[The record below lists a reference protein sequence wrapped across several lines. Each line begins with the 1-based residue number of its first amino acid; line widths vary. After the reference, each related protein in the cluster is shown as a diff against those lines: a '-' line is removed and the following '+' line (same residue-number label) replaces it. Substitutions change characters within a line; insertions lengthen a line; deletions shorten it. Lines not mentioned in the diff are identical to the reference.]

1 MIEIS
6 LREPQTRHAPMR
18 RSMNKYKGYSAWFSL
33 ITEPHYLI
41 LEYVMYGKLLA
52 YLRDHRTRQYF
63 YNFSED
69 SAALTSRDLTV
80 FGYCV
85 ARGMEYLASKKVR
98 KYFHT
103 YSPLKIN
110 LDADSNFIDPLSS
123 LWRNKKKRTKQRSNQ
138 ISTLTLVRTAI
149 ISTFYV
155 DKRKKT
161 FIPRRLARGINLLLP
176 FPIFLPWDVRNS
188 NASLRK
194 KKNPRRN
201 ESGWISMRRF

>member
-1 MIEIS
+1 
-6 LREPQTRHAPMR
+6 
-18 RSMNKYKGYSAWFSL
+18 MNIHRGCSEFYFSV

-98 KYFHT
+98 IHT
-103 YSPLKIN
+103 VLSRFSSYRE
-110 LDADSNFIDPLSS
+110 NFI
-123 LWRNKKKRTKQRSNQ
+123 
-138 ISTLTLVRTAI
+138 VE
-149 ISTFYV
+149 FYS
-155 DKRKKT
+155 KYS
-161 FIPRRLARGINLLLP
+161 
-176 FPIFLPWDVRNS
+176 DVRQNTI
-188 NASLRK
+188 LDIYR
-194 KKNPRRN
+194 
-201 ESGWISMRRF
+201 ISKYEQPYYFSFQI